1 MRVLLLGGTTE
12 ASALACALKSANIE
26 TVFSYAGRTRTPVAQ
41 PVPVRVGGFGGV
53 EGLVTY
59 LTTEGISHVVDATH
73 PFANTMAHNVHQ
85 ACTARTLPL
94 MRLERPAW
102 VAQDGDDWRGV
113 PDIDTIGDALP
124 LSPSRVFLAIG
135 RMHLD
140 KLLRHP
146 QHHYVLRLVDT
157 PTEPIPLPNHT
168 VIIARGPF
176 DVATDTA
183 LMREHRIDFVVAKN
197 AGGSGAVAKI
207 TAARDLGLPVVMIE
221 RPKRPDSAKAFDI
234 ETVMRW
240 LGHETERGV

>member
-12 ASALACALKSANIE
+12 ASALAHALKSANIE
-26 TVFSYAGRTRTPVAQ
+26 TVFSYAGRTRAPVAQ

-53 EGLVTY
+53 EGLTAY
-59 LTTEGISHVVDATH
+59 LSAEGISHVIDATH

-85 ACTARTLPL
+85 ACTARALPL

-102 VAQDGDDWRGV
+102 VAQNGDDWLSV
-113 PDIDTIGDALP
+113 PDIDSVCDSLP
-124 LSPSRVFLAIG
+124 YIPSRVFLAIG

-140 KLLRHP
+140 KLLRQP

-168 VIIARGPF
+168 VIVARGPF

-183 LMREHRIDFVVAKN
+183 LMHAHHIDLVVAKN
-197 AGGSGAVAKI
+197 AGGSGAVSKI

-221 RPKRPDSAKAFDI
+221 RPERPDCAKAFDI

-240 LGHETERGV
+240 LGHDAERGV

>member
-12 ASALACALKSANIE
+12 ASQLAQALKTAGIE
-26 TVFSYAGRTRTPVAQ
+26 TIFSYAGRTDAPVAQ
-41 PVPVRVGGFGGV
+41 PVPTRVGGFGGV
-53 EGLVTY
+53 AGLIDY
-59 LTTEGISHVVDATH
+59 LDAEGISHVVDATH
-73 PFANTMAHNVHQ
+73 PFANIMAHNVHQ

-102 VAQDGDDWRGV
+102 VAQNRDDWLSV
-113 PDIDTIGDALP
+113 PDIESVCDSLP
-124 LSPSRVFLAIG
+124 YMPSRVFLAIG

-140 KLLRHP
+140 QFLRQP

-157 PTEPIPLPNHT
+157 PTEPIPLPKHR
-168 VIIARGPF
+168 VIVARGPF

-207 TAARDLGLPVVMIE
+207 TAARNLRLPVVMIE
-221 RPKRPDSAKAFDI
+221 RPARPETAKAFDI
-234 ETVMRW
+234 ETVLRW
-240 LGHETERGV
+240 LDHDAERGV